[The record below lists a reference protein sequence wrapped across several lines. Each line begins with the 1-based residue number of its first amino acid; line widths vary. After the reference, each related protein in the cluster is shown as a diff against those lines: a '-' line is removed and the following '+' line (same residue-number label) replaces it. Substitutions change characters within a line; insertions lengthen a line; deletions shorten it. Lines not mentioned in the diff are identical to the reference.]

1 VTSCL
6 RTYHPTCL
14 SEHLKMNNKC
24 KVYNE
29 RLHLDWW
36 SAWGIRDLDDDLTYM
51 AQEMKL
57 EQEWVWMLNELK
69 EIARINV
76 HDVLGLHLCVYTHHH
91 LICVLCK

>member
-1 VTSCL
+1 
-6 RTYHPTCL
+6 
-14 SEHLKMNNKC
+14 MNNKC

-29 RLHLDWW
+29 RLHLGWW
-36 SAWGIRDLDDDLTYM
+36 STWGIIDLDDDLTYM
-51 AQEMKL
+51 AQEMRF

-76 HDVLGLHLCVYTHHH
+76 HDVIGLHLCVYTHRH